1 MSRSLSSLVP
11 SKSRLTVRKDQEG
24 VCDQR
29 LHIRKEKKRNH
40 NPQPFFLVH
49 TEIKPFFSFHFV
61 VYLVP
66 VLSGSIPSSASLCV
80 SFGSALCLQRLSVV
94 CRKGNA
100 AMISFP
106 VLFLPKT
113 KQKNKPVRKK
123 LFLCKQYCLKP
134 ISCSIFKLCQSWD
147 LLSV

>member
-1 MSRSLSSLVP
+1 MISVFTL
-11 SKSRLTVRKDQEG
+11 
-24 VCDQR
+24 
-29 LHIRKEKKRNH
+29 EKKRNH

-49 TEIKPFFSFHFV
+49 TDVKPFFSFHFV

-66 VLSGSIPSSASLCV
+66 VLIGRIPISVSL
-80 SFGSALCLQRLSVV
+80 FHLDLLCLQRLGVF

-113 KQKNKPVRKK
+113 ETHASEKV
-123 LFLCKQYCLKP
+123 LK
-134 ISCSIFKLCQSWD
+134 IFIH
-147 LLSV
+147 